1 MPVEVKKTSSEWIV
15 AKDSNLS
22 SISVCI
28 SVENG
33 QIRRIKLNGLKE
45 DSIYIDEKHLR
56 PLWGALTEALQELRA
71 SQVRTEPDEASEIR
85 LLPQEEFAKVRLAER
100 ERCAQIAESYDHT
113 CSCHIAEDIAALV
126 RMDAIK

>member
-1 MPVEVKKTSSEWIV
+1 MPVTVKKTSSEWIV

-22 SISVCI
+22 NVSVCI

-33 QIRRIKLNGLKE
+33 EIRRVQLNGLKE
-45 DSIYIDEKHLR
+45 DYILIDKKHLR

-71 SQVRTEPDEASEIR
+71 SEVRTSPTDSEASEV

-100 ERCAQIAESYDHT
+100 ERCAQIAESYAGIRAVDHI
-113 CSCHIAEDIAALV
+113 IAQI
-126 RMDAIK
+126 RMEEA